1 MAPKL
6 QSITSNLMVDD
17 VDKTVAYYQTV
28 LGFNLEI
35 SVPRDDGKLQW
46 ALVNRDSVDI
56 MLHERNNLI
65 EEMSQLEGTQ
75 TGGGSITLFVKME
88 DFEAFYDEIKEQ
100 KDADIIIEPHTTFY
114 GMKEFTLQDINGYII
129 TFAEPVEQ
137 NSQ

>member
-1 MAPKL
+1 MAPNL

-17 VDKTVAYYQTV
+17 VDKTVEYYKTV

-65 EEMSQLEGTQ
+65 EEMPMLVETK

-88 DFEAFYDEIKEQ
+88 GFEAFYDEIKGK
-100 KDADIIIEPHTTFY
+100 KDAQIIIEPHTTFY
-114 GMKEFTLQDINGYII
+114 GMKEFTLQDNNGYII
-129 TFAEPVEQ
+129 TFAEPVNQ
-137 NSQ
+137 NDQ